1 MVSNSLGAT
10 TIAGGR
16 SLRFAVYLFI
26 SVAALSIGG
35 IVALRVHAA
44 NVARQAERLQ
54 TEVLRLKPGVTT
66 LEELRNFV
74 SRSERPAGY
83 AGFDGPV
90 CNESEC
96 VASIGP
102 STFTQYWGNPV
113 LQRLSVFGVR
123 PADYS
128 AIVWVGDG
136 IVRRVIFGVYYV
148 AAHDQTFDVTL
159 TLVQRFSSSDL
170 RSSSVSKAHP
180 AFAVCGDAL
189 RTQNG
194 IQIGQYLAVGIATD
208 STGERI
214 RLNSACVTSLRGCSD
229 PGELVQLET
238 TSVPDLIQ
246 QGNPPRCPSENLAWS
261 GDWWPRGTYPK

>member
-10 TIAGGR
+10 TMAGGR

-35 IVALRVHAA
+35 IVALRVYAA

-96 VASIGP
+96 VVSIGP
-102 STFTQYWGNPV
+102 SANTPR
-113 LQRLSVFGVR
+113 RLSVFGVR
-123 PADYS
+123 PADYG
-128 AIVWVGDG
+128 AIVEVGDG
-136 IVRRVIFGVYYV
+136 IVRRVSFTVHYL
-148 AAHDQTFDVTL
+148 AAHGQTFHVTL
-159 TLVQRFSSSDL
+159 ILVQKFSPSDL
-170 RSSSVSKAHP
+170 RSSSISKAHP

-189 RTQNG
+189 RTENG
-194 IQIGQYLAVGIATD
+194 IQIGQYLNVGIATD
-208 STGERI
+208 STSERI
-214 RLNSACVTSLRGCSD
+214 RLKSACVTSLRGCSD
-229 PGELVQLET
+229 PAELFQVEN

-246 QGNPPRCPSENLAWS
+246 QGIPPRCTSENLAWS